1 MRPYEGQKFS
11 SLEEGISFY
20 EKYAQECCFDC
31 RRFGNRSSGGVI
43 IFQYI
48 VCNRQ
53 GFHTVDSLDVDVSV
67 SEDGN
72 VSDDDEV
79 SSKKRRRRGTKR
91 CGCGARISFKFF
103 SDFGDKYY
111 LVHQFV
117 EEHNHTM
124 VDKDHKR
131 FMKGNRSLNDVHHKF
146 VEDCTKANIGPT
158 STFNLLKEF
167 FGGYDV
173 VGCTLTDVR
182 NCSRDI
188 KEKLKEVDVQMILNQ
203 MQEKKRICEG
213 FFYKYQLS
221 SEDNKLVSLFWSD
234 AESRKHYHMFGDVVA
249 FDTTYS
255 TNR

>member
-1 MRPYEGQKFS
+1 M
-11 SLEEGISFY
+11 
-20 EKYAQECCFDC
+20 
-31 RRFGNRSSGGVI
+31 
-43 IFQYI
+43 
-48 VCNRQ
+48 
-53 GFHTVDSLDVDVSV
+53 
-67 SEDGN
+67 
-72 VSDDDEV
+72 
-79 SSKKRRRRGTKR
+79 
-91 CGCGARISFKFF
+91 
-103 SDFGDKYY
+103 
-111 LVHQFV
+111 HQFV
-117 EEHNHTM
+117 EEYNHTM

-188 KEKLKEVDVQMILNQ
+188 KEKLKEVDVQMILNH

-221 SEDNKLVSLFWSD
+221 YEDNKLVSLFWSD